1 MSRRR
6 AARPQTNQ
14 RQVVVL
20 NDFSGGQN
28 DVVHASLLNDNEC
41 AVLECASLDQKGT
54 LLPDT
59 GRAERFAANIDAN
72 PIAGMGAYYR
82 SDGTSRLLMAAGNSL
97 YSDSPHLAVNY
108 DSQAEWQ
115 AGTLTLVDAVTT
127 PGDIAPL
134 EPANPTFARASTAYL
149 SNGTLINTNLPR
161 YEPSRIAGARWRD
174 TFDVDQIST
183 HYTSGGDVL
192 ATWAISGGVLTGV
205 SAAGAQSIL
214 LRTGLTIADGEII
227 ANVDQASN
235 GGLIARYVDN
245 NNYYLLALSDD
256 SGVSPLNNLRM
267 LHRINGIFTDF
278 AVGTVVWPRGTP
290 AQIRFRFN
298 GSLLEAWFN
307 NVRVI
312 AVTDTTFTSGGVGM
326 RQNHVD
332 AIRFL
337 DFAVH
342 QVTPSIFP
350 EEGVTNLLTAN
361 QASVETDLT
370 GLVIHGGG
378 TTLIR
383 DTSVAWQGSASIRV
397 VTDGAQNFQGIMSDV
412 LIPVAHSQTYTFSA
426 WVRGSGNIDLVIH
439 EYTAAGVLIAGSH
452 SSMSANS
459 AWTRHS
465 VTRTFGATGE
475 RIRVLILTNPAQAV
489 TFWADGLQLE
499 QRPYATTWQLGGTP
513 RAAESLTIPTA
524 GIFTRGNW
532 AVEGIYT
539 PQIPMNVGNVEK
551 TLFAYEID
559 ASNWLRMRVGVNSE
573 WNFAVMS
580 GGVQRTIA
588 SASNAALQGTAY
600 HWMIAGDGTNMRL
613 CVNGAQIGTDTAYTE
628 PVGTM
633 PANLFV
639 GSRPNGT
646 LQANGLID
654 DLRISNRARTLAE
667 HQAAFSSGQPLTVD
681 EPTTYLLPLN
691 GALTA
696 SAGLSDWISPSID
709 AGTATNTGSGNAR
722 AIITVP
728 GLSAVTIA
736 SRSSANQATW
746 SAWTTALVDGT
757 LQHPA
762 NTFVQVRLR
771 LTRDGANLPRVHSL
785 SVSFDGRPNATLL
798 ASNFSSGGNYFFA
811 SLLDFAIVVNGIDP
825 PRRFDGANLAVL
837 GGSPPRGQYVAV
849 HKNRAWMLVGSRLHF
864 SDILNINSWPVLNFI
879 DISPN
884 DGDTGTG
891 LLTTGDYLVVTKNR
905 SLWLLVGDT
914 IDNFSIR
921 RISADIGC
929 VAPRSLTMVDNML
942 SFVGENG
949 VYFSDF
955 SQTVL
960 ASERIRQ
967 TWHRLNQ
974 RRLWQAASS
983 FNRHKLRVALPSDE
997 SVANDMVLIYD
1008 TIRKAWYIRRNWRAS
1023 CWVEF
1028 TEARKHQ
1035 TFFGHS
1041 ERGQVSLIES
1051 GQSDH
1056 GAGIPFVVETKHM
1069 DMGLPQ
1075 HIKRFRDLMVVV
1087 VPGTQT
1093 GVLNF
1098 RFRVNNGALSAPM
1111 PVTIQGSPDRVQRVI
1126 RVIPSQV
1133 NIVQGHNL
1141 AIRIEQSTPNA
1152 AIAVHSI
1159 TLNFFIKGA
1168 RVSL

>member
-6 AARPQTNQ
+6 AARPQINQ

-108 DSQAEWQ
+108 NSQAEWQ
-115 AGTLTLVDAVTT
+115 AGTPTLVDAVTT

-134 EPANPTFARASTAYL
+134 EPANPTFARASTAFQQ
-149 SNGTLINTNLPR
+149 NGVSVANGVPR
-161 YEPSRIAGARWRD
+161 YEQGRFA
-174 TFDVDQIST
+174 Q
-183 HYTSGGDVL
+183 
-192 ATWAISGGVLTGV
+192 AIMT
-205 SAAGAQSIL
+205 
-214 LRTGLTIADGEII
+214 
-227 ANVDQASN
+227 
-235 GGLIARYVDN
+235 
-245 NNYYLLALSDD
+245 
-256 SGVSPLNNLRM
+256 
-267 LHRINGIFTDF
+267 
-278 AVGTVVWPRGTP
+278 
-290 AQIRFRFN
+290 
-298 GSLLEAWFN
+298 
-307 NVRVI
+307 
-312 AVTDTTFTSGGVGM
+312 
-326 RQNHVD
+326 
-332 AIRFL
+332 
-337 DFAVH
+337 
-342 QVTPSIFP
+342 
-350 EEGVTNLLTAN
+350 EEGTTNLLTAN

-370 GLVIHGGG
+370 GFAALVGA
-378 TTLIR
+378 LAR
-383 DTSVAWQGSASIRV
+383 DTTRAWHGAACGRMSADAAPITWTARTSGTGSHLDSVAWSGTMWVAVGDAGTILTSPDAITWTARTSGTTNWLRAIAWSGALWTAVGDAGTILTSSSAGNSSLTEITGAFTVSPNTPYAFSGFLLSDGTSNMRLRV
-397 VTDGAQNFQGIMSDV
+397 IERNASNTQ
-412 LIPVAHSQTYTFSA
+412 VAERLTVATTTGLF
-426 WVRGSGNIDLVIH
+426 
-439 EYTAAGVLIAGSH
+439 
-452 SSMSANS
+452 
-459 AWTRHS
+459 TRHIL
-465 VTRTFGATGE
+465 VFTPTATTTN
-475 RIRVLILTNPAQAV
+475 ILLQIESTS
-489 TFWADGLQLE
+489 TGTGWFDGLQYE
-499 QRPYATTWQLGGTP
+499 VKPYATSWQLPGTN
-513 RAAESLTIPTA
+513 RVAETLALPSA
-524 GIFTRGNW
+524 GIYNRGNW
-532 AVEGIYT
+532 SVEGFYT
-539 PQIPMNVGNVEK
+539 PQIPTNVGNVEK

-559 ASNWLRMRVGVNSE
+559 ANNWLRLRVGVNGE
-573 WNFAVMS
+573 WNFAITA
-580 GGVQRTIA
+580 GGIGRTIA
-588 SASNAALQGTAY
+588 SASNAVVQGVAY
-600 HWMIAGDGTNMRL
+600 LWQISGDGANMRL
-613 CVNGAQIGTDTAYTE
+613 CVNGVQVGTDIAYTE

-654 DLRISNRARTLAE
+654 DLCISNRARTLAE

-709 AGTATNTGSGNAR
+709 AGTAINTGSGNAH
-722 AIITVP
+722 AITTVP

-785 SVSFDGRPNATLL
+785 AVSFDGRPNATLL
-798 ASNFSSGGNYFFA
+798 ASNFSNGGNYFYA

-864 SDILNINSWPVLNFI
+864 SDILNIDSWPVLNFI

-891 LLTTGDYLVVTKNR
+891 LLTTGDHLVVTKNR

-983 FNRHKLRVALPSDE
+983 FSRHKLRVALPSDE
-997 SVANDMVLIYD
+997 SVVNDMVLIYD

-1028 TEARKHQ
+1028 TEARKQQ